1 MTQQMFRIAIPHKMF
16 GGNQGN
22 PMRCR
27 TADIDKIDRQAKHD
41 IQCIV

>member
-1 MTQQMFRIAIPHKMF
+1 MTQQMFRTAIPHKMF

-22 PMRCR
+22 PILCR
-27 TADIDKIDRQAKHD
+27 MADIDEIDRHAKHD

>member
-1 MTQQMFRIAIPHKMF
+1 MTQQMFRIAIPHKMLRR
-16 GGNQGN
+16 NQGN

-27 TADIDKIDRQAKHD
+27 TADIDEIDRWAKHD